1 MKSILLV
8 DDEFDLTSTVKAVLD
23 GRGYKTEVCASGREA
38 VDHLRTSRPDLVLLD
53 VMLPLGGG
61 YTVLERMRAVP
72 ELAATPVVLMNVVP
86 PPAERPVAWQAFL
99 RKPLSLNNLLVA
111 IEGLIGPGEDAPAG

>member
-61 YTVLERMRAVP
+61 YSVLERMRAVP

-99 RKPLSLNNLLVA
+99 HKPLALNNLLAAV
-111 IEGLIGPGEDAPAG
+111 EGLIGPGDGTSSG

>member
-38 VDHLRTSRPDLVLLD
+38 VDHLRAGRPDLVLLD

-61 YTVLERMRAVP
+61 YSVLERLRAMP

-86 PPAERPVAWQAFL
+86 PPAERPVAWQVFL
-99 RKPLSLNNLLVA
+99 RKPLALPNLIEAV
-111 IEGLIGPGEDAPAG
+111 EGLIGPGEESPPG